1 MMPNFLIIGASKAGT
16 TALYLYLKQHP
27 QIYMSPIKEPRF
39 FAFEDER
46 LDFKGP
52 ADERLKHEI
61 VTHIEDYYAL
71 FQGVS
76 KERAVGEV
84 SPVYLYSP
92 KAPERIRHYIPD
104 VKLIAVLR
112 NPIERGYS
120 NFLAQVREGRE
131 PLTDYAQ
138 ALQEEETR
146 IRNNWSYIW
155 HYRQRGFYY
164 TQLRRYFDK
173 FDRDQ
178 IRVYLYDD
186 WKANNIMILQEIF
199 HFLNVDDTV
208 VPDISVRP
216 NVSVIP
222 RSKILHRYLTK
233 RNLIMSTLKP
243 LLPRRLRQR
252 ILAKLQIAF
261 VNLMS
266 LNLVRPR
273 LSLEVRRQ
281 LVQEYR
287 EDILKLQDLIDRD
300 LSKWLE
306 P

>member
-1 MMPNFLIIGASKAGT
+1 MMPNFLIIGTSKAGT

-27 QIYMSPIKEPRF
+27 QIYMSSIKEPRF
-39 FAFEDER
+39 FAFEGEK

-52 ADERLKHEI
+52 ADESLKQGI
-61 VTHIEDYYAL
+61 VTNIKDYCAL

-76 KERAVGEV
+76 RERAVGEV
-84 SPVYLYSP
+84 SPVYLYST

-112 NPIERGYS
+112 NPIERAYS
-120 NFLAQVREGRE
+120 NFLAKVRDGSE
-131 PLTDYAQ
+131 PLTDFAQ
-138 ALQEEETR
+138 VLQEEETR
-146 IRNNWSYIW
+146 IRNNWSYTW

-164 TQLRRYFDK
+164 AQLRRYFNK
-173 FDRDQ
+173 FDREQ
-178 IRVYLYDD
+178 IRVYLYED
-186 WKANNIMILQEIF
+186 WKASNIMILQEIF
-199 HFLNVDDTV
+199 HFLNVDDTF

-216 NVSVIP
+216 NVSGIP
-222 RSKILHRYLTK
+222 RSEILHRYLTK

-243 LLPRRLRQR
+243 FLPRRLRQR
-252 ILAKLQIAF
+252 ILAKLRTAF

-266 LNLVRPR
+266 LNLVRPQ
-273 LSLEVRRQ
+273 LPLEVRRQ

-287 EDILKLQDLIDRD
+287 EDILRLQELIDRD